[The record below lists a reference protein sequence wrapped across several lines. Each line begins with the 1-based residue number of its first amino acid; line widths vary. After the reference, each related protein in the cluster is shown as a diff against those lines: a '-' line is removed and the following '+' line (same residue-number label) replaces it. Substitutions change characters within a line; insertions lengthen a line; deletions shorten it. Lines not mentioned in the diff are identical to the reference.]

1 MGAGWGGAT
10 AECRLLSEE
19 RDAAINARKGPPHY
33 FGDNK
38 DSARKQQNQAE
49 FVRRR
54 NLGLCF
60 KCTQA
65 DLAVS
70 TTPFLQCPRHGSD
83 AVRAGTAAAAP
94 SVRRTKA

>member
-10 AECRLLSEE
+10 AECLLLSEE
-19 RDAAINARKGPPHY
+19 RDAAIDARKGPPHY
-33 FGDNK
+33 FGDK